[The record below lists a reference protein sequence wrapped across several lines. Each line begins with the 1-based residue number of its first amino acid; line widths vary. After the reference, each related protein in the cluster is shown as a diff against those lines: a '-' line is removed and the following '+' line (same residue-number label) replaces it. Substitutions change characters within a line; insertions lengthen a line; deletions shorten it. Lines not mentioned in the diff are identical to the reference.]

1 MALSSRFQKLAAD
14 AKTRI
19 REVSA
24 QEASDQQKEGA
35 VLIDVREAEEF
46 AKGHATGAVHL
57 RRGTIELK
65 IEEQVPD
72 MAAPIICYCGGG
84 SRSALVADNL
94 QKMGYTNVASLAGG
108 FKSWK
113 DQGFATS

>member
-1 MALSSRFQKLAAD
+1 MALSPRFQKLAAD

-19 REVSA
+19 REVSP
-24 QEASDQQKEGA
+24 QQASDQQKEGA

-57 RRGTIELK
+57 SRGTIELK

-72 MAAPIICYCGGG
+72 TAAPIICYCGGG
-84 SRSALVADNL
+84 NRSALVADNL

-113 DQGFATS
+113 DQGLATS